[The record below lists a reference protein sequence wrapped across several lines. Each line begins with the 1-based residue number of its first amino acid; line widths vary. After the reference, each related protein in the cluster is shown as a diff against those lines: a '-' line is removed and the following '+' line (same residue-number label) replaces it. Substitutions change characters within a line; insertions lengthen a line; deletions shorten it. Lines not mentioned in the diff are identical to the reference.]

1 MIRCRAPGKSA
12 VPLRPMNLGLHG
24 YGDEED
30 EEDEEDEDPGEYQ
43 EYEYE
48 PVALLVTAYRR
59 NARCRRRPVR
69 CQPGER
75 VRPLAVARAWARA
88 VARACALAVAWAW
101 ARAVALAV
109 LWAVARAV
117 AAAFRDARDRVVIG
131 QIVLRSGCSRSSACA
146 TSSPA
151 LFSPLLPVPG
161 MLWTVVLVEPRV
173 EGLRAREQDRRPDR

>member
-1 MIRCRAPGKSA
+1 
-12 VPLRPMNLGLHG
+12 MNLGLHG

-59 NARCRRRPVR
+59 NARCRRALSAASLASA
-69 CQPGER
+69 CA
-75 VRPLAVARAWARA
+75 LAVARAWARA

-151 LFSPLLPVPG
+151 LFSPLDPVPG
-161 MLWTVVLVEPRV
+161 ML
-173 EGLRAREQDRRPDR
+173 